1 MVLNKAFHWNCQN
14 VQLFFPVYLNIELSL
29 CPGFND
35 ITHGDI
41 NHCTI
46 TGQSRLCSVI
56 PCLITNCTPG
66 DNDNRANRKHS
77 NASIGGMSPLPVVY
91 TWAVLAGASS
101 TIAYLTKPWPMPSL
115 TWAESAVSTCRIAY
129 LDNDLPDDVVGDS

>member
-1 MVLNKAFHWNCQN
+1 MESVSSAHYSSCRVIQISMVLNKAFHWNCQN
-14 VQLFFPVYLNIELSL
+14 VQHFFPVYLNIELSL

-46 TGQSRLCSVI
+46 TGQSRLSSVI

-77 NASIGGMSPLPVVY
+77 NASIGGMSSCLPVVY
-91 TWAVLAGASS
+91 TWAVLAVGFLHNS
-101 TIAYLTKPWPMPSL
+101 
-115 TWAESAVSTCRIAY
+115 
-129 LDNDLPDDVVGDS
+129 LPDEAKADA